1 MAEVITSGA
10 ADPPARPL
18 VHTVVLTYNNFA
30 DTDEC
35 LESLAAQSYAP
46 HRLVLVDNHSS
57 DGSGERLREKWG
69 PRVDFIDVGQN
80 LGVAGGYNVGLRRAL
95 ADGAAFVVVCNND
108 ITVEPDF
115 VEEMVAVFAADD
127 RIGMAAPLTVY
138 YDRPDSVWFAGIE
151 LQPLLGVT
159 RNLYRGRPVATV
171 PRTLRDTDYVVTH
184 AAMISGRAIAA
195 AGEFD
200 ERFFYGYD
208 DLDYSLRLR
217 ERGFRCVI
225 VGRTTVKHKVSVTS
239 GSRGSGVLGPKS
251 AYTYGLG
258 TVLTG
263 AKHNSGLRAIPFLVG
278 LVVRMS
284 YTLGSMAAAGRW
296 DSAGSYLRGLAS
308 GFKGYGLALFT
319 GSEASISPESRT

>member
-1 MAEVITSGA
+1 MAEVMPSGA
-10 ADPPARPL
+10 ADSSTRPL
-18 VHTVVLTYNNFA
+18 VYSVVLTYNNFA

-35 LESLAAQSYAP
+35 LESLSTQSYAP

-57 DGSGERLREKWG
+57 DGSGERLREKWEA
-69 PRVDFIDVGQN
+69 RVDFIEMGQN
-80 LGVAGGYNVGLRRAL
+80 LGVACGYNAGMRKAVS
-95 ADGAAFVVVCNND
+95 DGAALVVVCNND
-108 ITVEPDF
+108 ITVEQDF
-115 VEEMVAVFAADD
+115 VEEMVAVFASDD
-127 RIGMAAPLTVY
+127 KIGMAAPLTVY
-138 YDRPDSVWFAGIE
+138 YDRPDSVWFAGIQ

-184 AAMISGRAIAA
+184 AAMISRRAILA

-225 VGRTTVKHKVSVTS
+225 VGGTIVKHKVSVTS
-239 GSRGSGVLGPKS
+239 GRRGSGVLGPKS

-263 AKHNSGLRAIPFLVG
+263 AKHNSGLRAAPFLLG
-278 LVVRMS
+278 LVVRMT

-296 DSAGSYLRGLAS
+296 DSAGGYLRGLAS
-308 GFKGYGLALFT
+308 GFRGYGLALFT
-319 GSEASISPESRT
+319 GSEASVSR